1 VGPAYPPR
9 FATPAQLRGP
19 LYPSSVSLYQLD
31 ATDELLEPVMIAA
44 FDGWVDGGRAGTL
57 AAEALAEPG
66 RTIATFNP
74 DMLYDYRARRPVLDI
89 IDGKLVEL
97 DWPELNLTATRVG
110 DKDLLVLTGPEPD
123 YRWREFSAGV
133 IGLARQLRVSS
144 WVSMGAIPATVAH
157 TRPVPILG
165 TSSAPGLLPAGV
177 TQGPAGNLRVPS
189 AALSVL
195 ELSAAEVGIP
205 AIGFYA
211 QVPHYA
217 SGAFPTGALEL
228 LKRVGQYLDL
238 ELPVGEL
245 PRQALETRSLLDAAV
260 AGDERTS
267 AYVKRLEQMSD
278 EARLPSGDELIADI
292 ERFLRDRGNDEG
304 GNQGGGLPN

>member
-1 VGPAYPPR
+1 MHKTG
-9 FATPAQLRGP
+9 
-19 LYPSSVSLYQLD
+19 
-31 ATDELLEPVMIAA
+31 ELQEPVMIAA

-57 AAEALAEPG
+57 AAEALATPG
-66 RTIATFNP
+66 RTIASFNA

-89 IDGKLVEL
+89 VDGKLIQL
-97 DWPELNLTATRVG
+97 DWPALNLTATRVG
-110 DKDLLVLTGPEPD
+110 TKDLLVLTGPEPD
-123 YRWREFSAGV
+123 YRWREFSEGV
-133 IGLARQLRVSS
+133 IGLARQLQVSS

-165 TSSAPGLLPAGV
+165 TSSAPGLLPEGV
-177 TQGPAGNLRVPS
+177 SQGPVGNLRVPS

-217 SGAFPTGALEL
+217 SGAFPTAALEL

-292 ERFLRDRGNDEG
+292 ERFLRDRGGDDG
-304 GNQGGGLPN
+304 GSQGGGLPN